1 MFHVEHGIPPL
12 PPQTGYS
19 EGMGTSDP
27 AVTASPRTTRVI
39 AVALQKG
46 GVGKTTTTINL
57 GACLAEQGY
66 RVLIL
71 DMDPQGNASSGLNFN
86 IRTTEKNIYDVLID
100 DVPLEDVVESTEVR
114 NLFMVTANQ
123 RLAGA
128 EVELVPMLGRETR
141 LKAAVAPI
149 KEQFDYILIDCQPS
163 LGLLTVNALVA
174 ADEVFVPLKT
184 DYFSLE
190 GMIQLE
196 ESVSAIAKFANPT
209 LEITRIILTMH
220 DPRTNLANQV
230 VQEVRQK
237 WGARVCQAMI
247 PDSVRLAEAPS
258 YGKPIT
264 TFDPSSAGAKA
275 YRAVALEVSGG
286 EAKRSG

>member
-1 MFHVEHGIPPL
+1 MSSVETPTRH
-12 PPQTGYS
+12 
-19 EGMGTSDP
+19 E
-27 AVTASPRTTRVI
+27 PRTARVI
-39 AVALQKG
+39 AIALQKG

-66 RVLIL
+66 RVLII

-86 IRTTEKNIYDVLID
+86 IRSIDRNIYNVLIE
-100 DVPLEDVVESTEVR
+100 DVPLEDVVESTEIR

-128 EVELVPMLGRETR
+128 EVELVPMLARETR
-141 LKAAVAPI
+141 LKVAL
-149 KEQFDYILIDCQPS
+149 ETVRDEFDYVLIDCQPS

-174 ADEVFVPLKT
+174 SDEVFVPLKT

-196 ESVSAIAKFANPT
+196 ESVRAIARFANPT

-237 WGARVCQAMI
+237 WGAKVCQAMI

-258 YGKPIT
+258 FGKPIT

-286 EAKRSG
+286 EAKRTG